1 MNEEEQASQEESQGT
16 EEQEKNS
23 TENSSTEE
31 NSDKG
36 ETNNS
41 PDGDNDEPT
50 PSDNTDGDGSDG
62 SEDSDNGSD
71 NENSDGEDTTGT
83 GSADVSTEYDPE
95 LMLESHN
102 RKLLYNKFVALR
114 DILWDISN
122 IADDLLGKYENTNS
136 SDTTL
141 FSTWKNASY
150 ISNTAQEKIEQ
161 ISSIL
166 RSDVITK
173 LEVDKLRKIFLAL
186 QRITNSLID
195 LLERATRKN

>member
-50 PSDNTDGDGSDG
+50 PSDNTEGDG
-62 SEDSDNGSD
+62 SEDSDDGSD

-83 GSADVSTEYDPE
+83 GSADASTEYDPE

-122 IADDLLGKYENTNS
+122 IADDLLGKYENTDS

-141 FSTWKNASY
+141 FTTWKNASY

-161 ISSIL
+161 IASIV

-173 LEVDKLRKIFLAL
+173 LEVDKRRKIFLAL

>member
-1 MNEEEQASQEESQGT
+1 MNEEEQASQEEPQGN
-16 EEQEKNS
+16 EDQEDTS
-23 TENSSTEE
+23 TETSSTEE

-50 PSDNTDGDGSDG
+50 PSDNTDGDGS
-62 SEDSDNGSD
+62 EDSDDGSD

-83 GSADVSTEYDPE
+83 GSPDASTEYDPE

-122 IADDLLGKYENTNS
+122 IADDLLGKYENTDS

-141 FSTWKNASY
+141 FTTWKNASY

>member
-36 ETNNS
+36 EPNNS

-50 PSDNTDGDGSDG
+50 PSDNTDGDGS
-62 SEDSDNGSD
+62 EDSDDGSD

-83 GSADVSTEYDPE
+83 GSADASTEYDPE

-122 IADDLLGKYENTNS
+122 IADDLLGKYENTDS

-141 FSTWKNASY
+141 FTTWKNASY
-150 ISNTAQEKIEQ
+150 ISNTAQGKIEQ

>member
-31 NSDKG
+31 NSDQG

-50 PSDNTDGDGSDG
+50 PSDNTDGDGS
-62 SEDSDNGSD
+62 EDSDDGSD

-83 GSADVSTEYDPE
+83 GSPDASTEYDPE

-122 IADDLLGKYENTNS
+122 IADDLLGKYENTDS

-141 FSTWKNASY
+141 FTTWKNASY

>member
-23 TENSSTEE
+23 TENSPTEE

-50 PSDNTDGDGSDG
+50 PSDNTDGDGS
-62 SEDSDNGSD
+62 EDSDDGSD
-71 NENSDGEDTTGT
+71 NENSDGEDTTGA
-83 GSADVSTEYDPE
+83 GSADASTEYDPE

-122 IADDLLGKYENTNS
+122 IADDLLGKYENTDS

-141 FSTWKNASY
+141 FTTWKNASY

>member
-50 PSDNTDGDGSDG
+50 PSDNTDGDGS
-62 SEDSDNGSD
+62 EDSDDGSD

-83 GSADVSTEYDPE
+83 GSADASTEYDPE

-122 IADDLLGKYENTNS
+122 IADDLLGKYENTDS

-141 FSTWKNASY
+141 FTTWKNASY

>member
-41 PDGDNDEPT
+41 PDGDNGEPT
-50 PSDNTDGDGSDG
+50 PSDNTDGDGS
-62 SEDSDNGSD
+62 EDSDDGSD

-83 GSADVSTEYDPE
+83 GSPDASTEYDPE

-122 IADDLLGKYENTNS
+122 IADDLLGKYENTDS

-141 FSTWKNASY
+141 FTTWKNASY

>member
-1 MNEEEQASQEESQGT
+1 MNEEEQSSQEESQGT

-50 PSDNTDGDGSDG
+50 PSDNTDGDGS
-62 SEDSDNGSD
+62 EDSDDGSD

-83 GSADVSTEYDPE
+83 GSADASTEYDPE

-122 IADDLLGKYENTNS
+122 IADDLLGKYENTDS

-141 FSTWKNASY
+141 FTTWKNASY

>member
-1 MNEEEQASQEESQGT
+1 MNEEEQASQEEPQGN
-16 EEQEKNS
+16 EDQENTSKE
-23 TENSSTEE
+23 TSSTEE

-50 PSDNTDGDGSDG
+50 PSDNTDGDGS
-62 SEDSDNGSD
+62 EDSDDGSD
-71 NENSDGEDTTGT
+71 NEESDGGDAT
-83 GSADVSTEYDPE
+83 GSGSTDTSTEYDPN

-122 IADDLLGKYENTNS
+122 MADELVGKYENT
-136 SDTTL
+136 DTPDSTL
-141 FSTWKNASY
+141 FSAWKNASY

>member
-50 PSDNTDGDGSDG
+50 PSDNTEGDG
-62 SEDSDNGSD
+62 SEDSDDGSD

-83 GSADVSTEYDPE
+83 GSADASTEYDPE

-122 IADDLLGKYENTNS
+122 IADDLLGKYENTDS

-141 FSTWKNASY
+141 FTTWKNASY

>member
-1 MNEEEQASQEESQGT
+1 MNEEEQASQEEPQGN
-16 EEQEKNS
+16 EDQEDTSKE
-23 TENSSTEE
+23 TSSTEE

-50 PSDNTDGDGSDG
+50 PLDNTDGDGS
-62 SEDSDNGSD
+62 EDSDDGSD
-71 NENSDGEDTTGT
+71 NENSDGEDTTGA
-83 GSADVSTEYDPE
+83 GSADASTEYDPE

-114 DILWDISN
+114 DILWDVSN
-122 IADDLLGKYENTNS
+122 IADDLLGKYENTDS

-141 FSTWKNASY
+141 FTTWKNASY

>member
-1 MNEEEQASQEESQGT
+1 MNEEEQSSQEEPQGT
-16 EEQEKNS
+16 EDQEKTS
-23 TENSSTEE
+23 TETSSTEE

-41 PDGDNDEPT
+41 PDGDNNEPT
-50 PSDNTDGDGSDG
+50 PSDNTDGDGS
-62 SEDSDNGSD
+62 EDSDDGSD
-71 NENSDGEDTTGT
+71 DENSDGEDTTGT
-83 GSADVSTEYDPE
+83 GSPDASTEYDPE

-122 IADDLLGKYENTNS
+122 IADDLLGKYENTDS

-141 FSTWKNASY
+141 FTTWKNASY

>member
-1 MNEEEQASQEESQGT
+1 MNEEEQGSQEESQGT

-50 PSDNTDGDGSDG
+50 PSDNTDGDGS
-62 SEDSDNGSD
+62 EDSDNGSD
-71 NENSDGEDTTGT
+71 NEESDGGDAT
-83 GSADVSTEYDPE
+83 GSGSTDASTEYDPN

-122 IADDLLGKYENTNS
+122 IADDLLGKYENTDS

-141 FSTWKNASY
+141 FTTWKNASY

>member
-1 MNEEEQASQEESQGT
+1 MNEEEQASQEEPQGT
-16 EEQEKNS
+16 EDQEDTSKE
-23 TENSSTEE
+23 TSSTEE

-36 ETNNS
+36 EKDSSLDGENGTTSSDNNDETYS
-41 PDGDNDEPT
+41 DGD
-50 PSDNTDGDGSDG
+50 DN
-62 SEDSDNGSD
+62 EDSDDGNGNN
-71 NENSDGEDTTGT
+71 NEDDGSSTDSTG
-83 GSADVSTEYDPE
+83 YDPD

-122 IADDLLGKYENTNS
+122 MADDLVGKYENTDS
-136 SDTTL
+136 SDPTL
-141 FSTWKNASY
+141 FTAWKNASY

>member
-16 EEQEKNS
+16 EKQEKNS

-31 NSDKG
+31 NSDEG

-50 PSDNTDGDGSDG
+50 PSDNTDGDGS
-62 SEDSDNGSD
+62 EDSDDGSD

-83 GSADVSTEYDPE
+83 GSADASTEYDPE

-122 IADDLLGKYENTNS
+122 IADDLLGKYENTDS

-141 FSTWKNASY
+141 FTTWKNASY

>member
-1 MNEEEQASQEESQGT
+1 MNEEEQASQEEPQGN
-16 EEQEKNS
+16 EDQEDTS
-23 TENSSTEE
+23 TETSSTEE

-36 ETNNS
+36 EKDSSLDGENGTTSSDNNNETDS
-41 PDGDNDEPT
+41 DGD
-50 PSDNTDGDGSDG
+50 DN
-62 SEDSDNGSD
+62 EDSDDDNGNN
-71 NENSDGEDTTGT
+71 NEDDGSSTDSTG
-83 GSADVSTEYDPE
+83 YDPD

-122 IADDLLGKYENTNS
+122 MADDLVGKYENTDS
-136 SDTTL
+136 SDPTL
-141 FSTWKNASY
+141 FTSWKNASY

>member
-50 PSDNTDGDGSDG
+50 PSDNTEGDG
-62 SEDSDNGSD
+62 SEDSDDGSD

-83 GSADVSTEYDPE
+83 GSADASTEYDPE

-122 IADDLLGKYENTNS
+122 MADDLLGKYENTNS

-141 FSTWKNASY
+141 FTTWKNASY

-195 LLERATRKN
+195 LLERATTKN

>member
-1 MNEEEQASQEESQGT
+1 MNEEEQASQEEPQGN
-16 EEQEKNS
+16 EDQEDTS
-23 TENSSTEE
+23 TETSSTEE

-36 ETNNS
+36 EKDSSLDGENGTTSSDNNDETDL
-41 PDGDNDEPT
+41 DGD
-50 PSDNTDGDGSDG
+50 DN
-62 SEDSDNGSD
+62 EDSDDDNGNNNEDDGSSTD
-71 NENSDGEDTTGT
+71 NTG
-83 GSADVSTEYDPE
+83 YDPD

-122 IADDLLGKYENTNS
+122 MADDLVGKYENKDS
-136 SDTTL
+136 SDPTL
-141 FSTWKNASY
+141 FTAWKNASY

>member
-1 MNEEEQASQEESQGT
+1 MNEEEQASQEEPQGN
-16 EEQEKNS
+16 EDQEDTS
-23 TENSSTEE
+23 TETSSTEE

-36 ETNNS
+36 EKDS
-41 PDGDNDEPT
+41 SLDGENGTTSSDTNDET
-50 PSDNTDGDGSDG
+50 DSDGDGN
-62 SEDSDNGSD
+62 EDSDDDNGNN
-71 NENSDGEDTTGT
+71 NEDDGSSTDSTG
-83 GSADVSTEYDPE
+83 YDPD

-122 IADDLLGKYENTNS
+122 MADDLVGKYENTDS
-136 SDTTL
+136 SDPTL
-141 FSTWKNASY
+141 FTAWKNASY

>member
-23 TENSSTEE
+23 TENSPTEE

-50 PSDNTDGDGSDG
+50 PSDNTDGDGS
-62 SEDSDNGSD
+62 EDSDDGSD
-71 NENSDGEDTTGT
+71 NENSDGEDTAGT
-83 GSADVSTEYDPE
+83 GSADASTEYDPE

-122 IADDLLGKYENTNS
+122 IADDLLGKYENTDS

-141 FSTWKNASY
+141 FTTWKNASY

>member
-1 MNEEEQASQEESQGT
+1 MNEEEQASQEEPQGN
-16 EEQEKNS
+16 EDQEDTSKE
-23 TENSSTEE
+23 TSSTEE

-36 ETNNS
+36 EKDSSLEGENGTTSSDTNDETYS
-41 PDGDNDEPT
+41 DGD
-50 PSDNTDGDGSDG
+50 DN
-62 SEDSDNGSD
+62 EDSDDDNGNN
-71 NENSDGEDTTGT
+71 NEDDGSSTDSTG
-83 GSADVSTEYDPE
+83 YDPD

-122 IADDLLGKYENTNS
+122 MADDLVGKYENTDS
-136 SDTTL
+136 SDPTL
-141 FSTWKNASY
+141 FTAWKNASY

>member
-1 MNEEEQASQEESQGT
+1 MNEEEQSSQEESQGT

-50 PSDNTDGDGSDG
+50 PSDNTDGDGS
-62 SEDSDNGSD
+62 EDSDNGSD
-71 NENSDGEDTTGT
+71 NENSDGEDTTGK
-83 GSADVSTEYDPE
+83 GSADASTEYDPE

-122 IADDLLGKYENTNS
+122 IADDLLGKYENTDS

-141 FSTWKNASY
+141 FTTWKNASY

-161 ISSIL
+161 ISSIW
-166 RSDVITK
+166 RSNIITK

>member
-1 MNEEEQASQEESQGT
+1 MNEEEQASQEEPQGN
-16 EEQEKNS
+16 EDQEDTSKE
-23 TENSSTEE
+23 TSSTEE

-36 ETNNS
+36 EKDSSLDGENGTTSSDTNDETYS
-41 PDGDNDEPT
+41 DGD
-50 PSDNTDGDGSDG
+50 DN
-62 SEDSDNGSD
+62 EDSDDDNGNN
-71 NENSDGEDTTGT
+71 NEDDGSSTDSTG
-83 GSADVSTEYDPE
+83 YDPD

-122 IADDLLGKYENTNS
+122 MADDLVGKYENTDS
-136 SDTTL
+136 SDPTL
-141 FSTWKNASY
+141 FTAWKNASY

>member
-50 PSDNTDGDGSDG
+50 PSDNTDGDGS
-62 SEDSDNGSD
+62 EDSDNGSD

-83 GSADVSTEYDPE
+83 GSADASTEYDPE

-122 IADDLLGKYENTNS
+122 IADDLLGKYENTDS

-141 FSTWKNASY
+141 FTTWKNASY

>member
-23 TENSSTEE
+23 TENSPTEE

-50 PSDNTDGDGSDG
+50 PSDNTEGDG
-62 SEDSDNGSD
+62 SEDSNDGSD

-83 GSADVSTEYDPE
+83 GSADASTEYDPE

-122 IADDLLGKYENTNS
+122 IADDLLGKYENTDS

-141 FSTWKNASY
+141 FTTWKNASY

>member
-1 MNEEEQASQEESQGT
+1 MNEEEQASQEEPQGN
-16 EEQEKNS
+16 EDQEDTS
-23 TENSSTEE
+23 TETSSTEE

-36 ETNNS
+36 EKDS
-41 PDGDNDEPT
+41 SLDGENGTTSSDTNDE
-50 PSDNTDGDGSDG
+50 TDSDG
-62 SEDSDNGSD
+62 YGNEDSDDDNGNNNKD
-71 NENSDGEDTTGT
+71 DGSSTDSTG
-83 GSADVSTEYDPE
+83 YDPD

-122 IADDLLGKYENTNS
+122 MADDLVGKYENTDS
-136 SDTTL
+136 SDPTL
-141 FSTWKNASY
+141 FTAWKNASY

>member
-1 MNEEEQASQEESQGT
+1 MNEEEQASQEEPQGN
-16 EEQEKNS
+16 EDQEDTS
-23 TENSSTEE
+23 TETSSTEE

-36 ETNNS
+36 EKDSSLDGENGTTSSDNNDETDS
-41 PDGDNDEPT
+41 DGD
-50 PSDNTDGDGSDG
+50 DN
-62 SEDSDNGSD
+62 EDSDDDNGNN
-71 NENSDGEDTTGT
+71 NEDDGSSTDSTG
-83 GSADVSTEYDPE
+83 YDPD

-122 IADDLLGKYENTNS
+122 MADDLVGKYENTDS
-136 SDTTL
+136 SDPTL
-141 FSTWKNASY
+141 FTAWKNASY

>member
-1 MNEEEQASQEESQGT
+1 MNEEEQASQEEPQGN
-16 EEQEKNS
+16 EDQEDTSKE
-23 TENSSTEE
+23 TSSTEE

-36 ETNNS
+36 EKDSSLDGENGTTSSDNNDETDS
-41 PDGDNDEPT
+41 DGD
-50 PSDNTDGDGSDG
+50 DN
-62 SEDSDNGSD
+62 EDSDDDNGNN
-71 NENSDGEDTTGT
+71 NEDDGSSTDITG
-83 GSADVSTEYDPE
+83 YDPD

-122 IADDLLGKYENTNS
+122 MADDLVGKYENTDS
-136 SDTTL
+136 SDPTL
-141 FSTWKNASY
+141 FTAWKNASY

>member
-1 MNEEEQASQEESQGT
+1 MNEEEQASQEEPQGN
-16 EEQEKNS
+16 EDQEDTS
-23 TENSSTEE
+23 TETSSTEE

-50 PSDNTDGDGSDG
+50 PSDNTEGDG
-62 SEDSDNGSD
+62 SEDSDDGSD

-83 GSADVSTEYDPE
+83 GSPDASTEYDPE

-122 IADDLLGKYENTNS
+122 IADDLLGKYENTDS

-141 FSTWKNASY
+141 FTTWKNASY

>member
-50 PSDNTDGDGSDG
+50 PSDNTDGDGS
-62 SEDSDNGSD
+62 EDSDDGSD

-83 GSADVSTEYDPE
+83 GSADASTEYDPD

-122 IADDLLGKYENTNS
+122 IADDLLGKYENTDS

-141 FSTWKNASY
+141 FTTWKNASY

>member
-1 MNEEEQASQEESQGT
+1 MNEEEQSSQEESQGT

-50 PSDNTDGDGSDG
+50 PSDNTDGDGS
-62 SEDSDNGSD
+62 EDSDDGSD
-71 NENSDGEDTTGT
+71 NEESDGGDAT
-83 GSADVSTEYDPE
+83 GSGSTDASTEYDPD

-122 IADDLLGKYENTNS
+122 IADDLLGKYENTDS

-141 FSTWKNASY
+141 FTTWKNASY

-195 LLERATRKN
+195 LLERVTRKN

>member
-1 MNEEEQASQEESQGT
+1 MNEEEQASQEEPQGN
-16 EEQEKNS
+16 EDQENTS
-23 TENSSTEE
+23 TETSSTEE

-36 ETNNS
+36 EKDSSLDGENGTTSSDNNDETDS
-41 PDGDNDEPT
+41 DGD
-50 PSDNTDGDGSDG
+50 DN
-62 SEDSDNGSD
+62 EDSDDDNGNN
-71 NENSDGEDTTGT
+71 NEDDGSSTDITG
-83 GSADVSTEYDPE
+83 YDPD
-95 LMLESHN
+95 LMLESRN

-122 IADDLLGKYENTNS
+122 MADDLVGKYENTDS
-136 SDTTL
+136 SDPTL
-141 FSTWKNASY
+141 FTAWKNASY

>member
-1 MNEEEQASQEESQGT
+1 MNEEEQSSQEESQGT

-23 TENSSTEE
+23 TENSPTEE

-50 PSDNTDGDGSDG
+50 PSDNTDGDGS
-62 SEDSDNGSD
+62 EDSDNGSD

-83 GSADVSTEYDPE
+83 GSADASTEYDPE

-122 IADDLLGKYENTNS
+122 IADDLLGKYENTDS

-141 FSTWKNASY
+141 FTTWKNASY

>member
-50 PSDNTDGDGSDG
+50 PSDNTDGDGS
-62 SEDSDNGSD
+62 EDSDNGSD

-83 GSADVSTEYDPE
+83 GSADASTEYDPD

-122 IADDLLGKYENTNS
+122 IADDLLGKYENTDS

-141 FSTWKNASY
+141 FTTWKNASY

>member
-1 MNEEEQASQEESQGT
+1 MNEEEQASQEEPQGN
-16 EEQEKNS
+16 EDQEDTSKE
-23 TENSSTEE
+23 TSSTEE

-36 ETNNS
+36 EKDSSLDGENGTTSSDNNDETDS
-41 PDGDNDEPT
+41 DGD
-50 PSDNTDGDGSDG
+50 DN
-62 SEDSDNGSD
+62 EDSDDDNGNN
-71 NENSDGEDTTGT
+71 NEDDGSSTD
-83 GSADVSTEYDPE
+83 SAGYDPD

-102 RKLLYNKFVALR
+102 RKLRYNKFVALR

-122 IADDLLGKYENTNS
+122 MADDLVGKYENTDS
-136 SDTTL
+136 SDPTL
-141 FSTWKNASY
+141 FTAWKNASY

>member
-1 MNEEEQASQEESQGT
+1 MNEEEQGSQEESQGT

-41 PDGDNDEPT
+41 PDGDTDEPT
-50 PSDNTDGDGSDG
+50 PSDNTDGDGS
-62 SEDSDNGSD
+62 EDSDNGSD
-71 NENSDGEDTTGT
+71 NEESDGGDAT
-83 GSADVSTEYDPE
+83 GSGSTDASTEYDPN

-122 IADDLLGKYENTNS
+122 IADDLLGKYENTDS

-141 FSTWKNASY
+141 FTTWKNASY

>member
-1 MNEEEQASQEESQGT
+1 MNEEEQASQEEPQGN
-16 EEQEKNS
+16 EDQEDTSKE
-23 TENSSTEE
+23 TSSTEE

-36 ETNNS
+36 EKDSSLDGENGTTSSDTNDETHS
-41 PDGDNDEPT
+41 DGD
-50 PSDNTDGDGSDG
+50 DN
-62 SEDSDNGSD
+62 EDSDDDNGNN
-71 NENSDGEDTTGT
+71 NEDDGSSTDSTG
-83 GSADVSTEYDPE
+83 YDPD

-122 IADDLLGKYENTNS
+122 MADDLVGKYENTDS
-136 SDTTL
+136 SDPTL
-141 FSTWKNASY
+141 FTAWKNASY

>member
-41 PDGDNDEPT
+41 PDGDNGEPT
-50 PSDNTDGDGSDG
+50 PSDNTDGDGS
-62 SEDSDNGSD
+62 EDSDDGSD

-83 GSADVSTEYDPE
+83 GSADASTEYDPE

-122 IADDLLGKYENTNS
+122 IADDLLGKYENTDS

-141 FSTWKNASY
+141 FTTWKNASY